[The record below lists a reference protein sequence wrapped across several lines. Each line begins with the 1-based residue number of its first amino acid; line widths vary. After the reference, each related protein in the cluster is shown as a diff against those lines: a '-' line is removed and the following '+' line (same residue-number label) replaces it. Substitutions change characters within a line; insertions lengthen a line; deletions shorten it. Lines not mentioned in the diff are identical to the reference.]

1 MATTADYLNKLVTQ
15 KNALADNLVT
25 KGVTATHDET
35 LETLVPKV
43 LNISGGSANVNWNLY
58 HDPDPYNFYSNI
70 KNTTNY
76 NGGGYN
82 FASAI
87 PNQFGIY
94 QSYRG
99 YNMTHSYAVDFTNV
113 NKIVVKGTTK
123 SNVAGLTA
131 TAYCKIT
138 NESLTEMD
146 DEWTMMHQSVGTDAS
161 EFSVEIDCSQITGEN
176 FIYFAIMHGTE
187 SSSNSSYLFIYNI
200 EFVYG

>member
-1 MATTADYLNKLVTQ
+1 MATTAEYLNKLVTQ

-43 LNISGGSANVNWNLY
+43 LNISGGSANANWNLY

-82 FASAI
+82 FNASI

-94 QSYRG
+94 QSLSG
-99 YNMTHSYAVDFTNV
+99 YNVTHSYAVDFTNV
-113 NKIVVKGTTK
+113 NKIVVNGATK

-131 TAYCKIT
+131 TAYCTIT
-138 NESLTEMD
+138 NESLTELS
-146 DEWTMMHQSVGTDAS
+146 DEWTMIHQSVGTDAS
-161 EFSVEIDCSQITGEN
+161 EFSTEIDCSQITGEN

-187 SSSNSSYLFIYNI
+187 TSTHSSYLFIYNI
-200 EFVYG
+200 EFV

>member
-15 KNALADNLVT
+15 KNALADNLAT

-43 LNISGGSANVNWNLY
+43 LEISGGSVTTNWNLY

-82 FASAI
+82 FNASI

-94 QSYRG
+94 QSLSG
-99 YNMTHSYAVDFTNV
+99 HNMTHSYAVDFTNV
-113 NKIVVKGTTK
+113 KKVIINGATK
-123 SNVAGLTA
+123 TNLGGLSA
-131 TAYCKIT
+131 IGYCCISGET
-138 NESLTEMD
+138 LSELS
-146 DEWTMMHQSVGTDAS
+146 DEWTMIHQSVGTDAS
-161 EFSVEIDCSQITGEN
+161 EFSTEIDCSAITGEN

-187 SSSNSSYLFIYNI
+187 TSTHSSYLFIYNI
-200 EFVYG
+200 EFV